1 MLDKRIKSNS
11 LKIIDL
17 NPENQDHI
25 EQAAKLL
32 VEGFKI
38 HWPEAW
44 PDLPSALTEVIEAIN
59 DKDRICRLVVNQ
71 QGLVLGW
78 IGGISQYR
86 GKAWEIHPLV
96 VHPEFQKQGIGS
108 ALVNDLEEQV
118 SVRGGLTLFV
128 GSDDENCM
136 TTLAGCDLYPE
147 VLKHLAEIK
156 DLKGHPYEFYL
167 KLGFTIVGCLPDAN
181 GPGKPDIFL
190 AKRIV
195 KQ

>member
-1 MLDKRIKSNS
+1 MPDKRIKPES

-17 NPENQDHI
+17 KPENQDQI
-25 EQAAKLL
+25 EQAANLL
-32 VEGFKI
+32 VEGFKTI
-38 HWPEAW
+38 SPEAW
-44 PDLPSALTEVIEAIN
+44 PDISLALTEVIEAVNDNNRIN
-59 DKDRICRLVVNQ
+59 RLAINE

-86 GKAWEIHPLV
+86 GKAWEIHPLL

-108 ALVNDLEEQV
+108 ILVKDLEEQV
-118 SVRGGLTLFV
+118 IIRGGLTLFA
-128 GSDDENCM
+128 GSDDENFM

-147 VLKHLAEIK
+147 VLKHLSEIK
-156 DLKGHPYEFYL
+156 NLKGHPYEFYL

-190 AKRIV
+190 AKRIG
-195 KQ
+195 KY